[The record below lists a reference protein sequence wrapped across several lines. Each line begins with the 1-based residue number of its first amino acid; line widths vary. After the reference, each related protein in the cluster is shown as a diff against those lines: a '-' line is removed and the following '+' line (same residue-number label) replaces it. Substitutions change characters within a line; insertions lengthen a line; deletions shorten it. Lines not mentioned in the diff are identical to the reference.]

1 MHNVIK
7 FFRDKEGP
15 MKHKQSYIMAIDQGT
30 TSTRAMIFDRRGEV
44 ASSAQ
49 EEIKA
54 YYPKPGWVEQDA
66 NEIWL
71 SVLGVMASA
80 LLKGDIAPDQIQ
92 GIGITNQRETTVVWD
107 RHTGRPVHPA
117 IVWQSRQTADIC
129 QELVKAGHESV
140 FRAKTG
146 LLVDPYFSGTKIKW
160 ILDHVEG
167 ARERAERGDL
177 LFGTIDSWL
186 IWKLTDGKSHIT
198 DYTNA
203 SRTLMFNIYELKWD
217 EELLELLG
225 IPAAMLPEVR
235 SSSEIYGKTAE
246 HLYFGNGIPIAGIAG
261 DQQAALFGQ
270 ACYTKG
276 MAKNTYGTGCFMLMN
291 TGSEPIVSKHGLLTT
306 IAWGVDGGV
315 EYALEGSVFVAG
327 SAIQWLRDGMR
338 MIKSAADSELYAAR
352 VSSTEGVYVVPAF
365 VGLGTPYWDSETR
378 GAVFGLTGG
387 VKKEH
392 FIRAALE
399 ALAYQTKDVLK
410 AMEEDSGI
418 ALTAL
423 RVDGGVVRNNL
434 LMQFQS
440 DMLQVPVERPIV
452 NETTALGAAY
462 LAGLATGFWKDRD
475 EIRQVWRLE
484 KSFEPNMDDSLRNTL
499 YSGWKK
505 AVQAARAFK

>member
-1 MHNVIK
+1 MVH
-7 FFRDKEGP
+7 KET
-15 MKHKQSYIMAIDQGT
+15 YILAIDQGT
-30 TSTRAMIFDRRGEV
+30 TSTRAIIFDRKGDI

-54 YYPKPGWVEQDA
+54 YYPKPGWVEHDA

-80 LLKGDIAPDQIQ
+80 LLKGEIAPEQIEA
-92 GIGITNQRETTVVWD
+92 IGITNQRETTVVWD
-107 RHTGRPVHPA
+107 RHTGRPVHRA

-129 QELVKAGHESV
+129 NELSEAGHDGL
-140 FRAKTG
+140 FRSKTG
-146 LLVDPYFSGTKIKW
+146 LLVDPYFSGTKVKW
-160 ILDHVEG
+160 ILDHTEG

-177 LFGTIDSWL
+177 LFGTVDSWL
-186 IWKLTDGKSHIT
+186 IWKLTDGKKHIT

-217 EELLELLG
+217 EELLEILG
-225 IPAAMLPEVR
+225 VPAAMLPEVR
-235 SSSEIYGKTAE
+235 PSSEVYGHTAE
-246 HLYFGNGIPIAGIAG
+246 HLFFGKGIPIAGVAG

-270 ACYTKG
+270 ACYGRG

-291 TGSEPIVSKHGLLTT
+291 TGREPIVSSHGLLTT
-306 IAWGVDGGV
+306 IACSTSGEV

-327 SAIQWLRDGMR
+327 SAVQWLRDGMR
-338 MIKSAADSELYAAR
+338 MIKKAGDSEVYASR
-352 VSSTEGVYVVPAF
+352 VASTEGVYVVPAF
-365 VGLGTPYWDSETR
+365 VGLGTPYWDSDAR

-387 VKKEH
+387 VQKEH
-392 FIRAALE
+392 FIRATLE

-423 RVDGGVVRNNL
+423 RVDGGVVRNHF

-440 DMLQVPVERPIV
+440 DMLQVPVERPVI

-462 LAGLATGFWKDRD
+462 LAGLATGFWKNRE
-475 EIRQVWRLE
+475 EIQQVWRLE
-484 KSFEPNMDDSLRNTL
+484 RRFLPEMGEERRNEL
-499 YSGWKK
+499 YGGWKK